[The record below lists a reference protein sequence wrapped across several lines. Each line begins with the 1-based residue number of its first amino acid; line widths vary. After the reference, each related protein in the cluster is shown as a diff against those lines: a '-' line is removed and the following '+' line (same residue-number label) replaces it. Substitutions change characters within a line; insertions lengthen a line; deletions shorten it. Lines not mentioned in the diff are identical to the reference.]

1 MSPSLLP
8 TSGRV
13 LVVSNENINENMS
26 DPCSICWT
34 LPFNKVHCC
43 LPLTHVWDSHEFS
56 LNWYHFGKQDL
67 HHYKF
72 HCHGRARPTNFGGT
86 DLHLYCMEAS
96 SIFQKRCLLRAPF
109 LQCRSEKS
117 GTLSSILI
125 IIQCTEEVP
134 GKLEFNFLLIQCA
147 ERTSEQAAYLHSTP
161 GHESPRLQ
169 TKASMDCVVYPRPDC
184 WVWRAMCPGRTM
196 KKQKK

>member
-56 LNWYHFGKQDL
+56 LNCNG
-67 HHYKF
+67 
-72 HCHGRARPTNFGGT
+72 
-86 DLHLYCMEAS
+86 
-96 SIFQKRCLLRAPF
+96 
-109 LQCRSEKS
+109 
-117 GTLSSILI
+117 LSKDNGDVFCIR
-125 IIQCTEEVP
+125 T
-134 GKLEFNFLLIQCA
+134 KLCFKVATVQQVHNRVLKE
-147 ERTSEQAAYLHSTP
+147 TP
-161 GHESPRLQ
+161 GLILFGHRHEKRHFH
-169 TKASMDCVVYPRPDC
+169 
-184 WVWRAMCPGRTM
+184 G
-196 KKQKK
+196 